1 MGDDSNPLFSIRLC
15 FREPRSLNKQQKLY
29 MKSECSVT
37 PMTLAYRTLIL
48 LNLNFFFFC
57 LNSDVFSLDLV
68 AFRVS

>member
-1 MGDDSNPLFSIRLC
+1 MGDNSNPLFSIRLC

-37 PMTLAYRTLIL
+37 PMTLGYPTLSL
-48 LNLNFFFFC
+48 LNLNFFFR
-57 LNSDVFSLDLV
+57 LNPDVFSLDLV